1 MDKHRGAIGAGI
13 LAAIMSF
20 AVLMIFIGAVHG
32 PEYTIAYGNQCDKE
46 GYILFHKEVPPKCME
61 ECKKADYKGEGWK
74 RGPCPVEKQP
84 DPTSE
89 PTRVLPTSVPPA
101 TATRVKPTEIPT
113 KPPPPATATNTPA
126 ANPTDKPVER
136 PTEKPTIKP
145 GEISTA
151 TPVML
156 QAVAP
161 IFLPTSNA
169 VCAQTVIEC
178 QFCCPGEE
186 AKAYAEA
193 DEAYA
198 RADIWQEIARAMRE
212 NIFWD
217 ILYKFAER

>member
-1 MDKHRGAIGAGI
+1 MEQHRGAIGAGI

-20 AVLMIFIGAVHG
+20 AVLMIFVGAVQG
-32 PEYTIAYGNQCDKE
+32 PEPREKKVTIC
-46 GYILFHKEVPPKCME
+46 HKPGTPAQKTMKVPEPAVKGHLGHGDHLG
-61 ECKKADYKGEGWK
+61 ECA
-74 RGPCPVEKQP
+74 PLP
-84 DPTSE
+84 DPTAKPIES
-89 PTRVLPTSVPPA
+89 TRVLPTSVPPA
-101 TATRVKPTEIPT
+101 TATRVMPTKVPT

-136 PTEKPTIKP
+136 PTEEPTIKP

-151 TPVML
+151 IPVAL
-156 QAVAP
+156 QTVAP
-161 IFLPTSNA
+161 IFVPTSDA
-169 VCAQTVIEC
+169 VCAQTVVEC